1 MSTTPDRDDT
11 AARPS
16 LPEVLADWAE
26 RTPSAGAP
34 VPELIAWFDL
44 KVDLLQ
50 PIIHDPNHP
59 DRDQARAFART
70 AKQNAN
76 ALRDKENQ
84 R

>member
-1 MSTTPDRDDT
+1 VSTTSDGDDT
-11 AARPS
+11 AAQAS
-16 LPEVLADWAE
+16 LPEVLADWAQ
-26 RTPSAGAP
+26 RTPSADAP
-34 VPELIAWFDL
+34 VSELIAWFDL

-59 DRDQARAFART
+59 DREQARTFART